1 MCHHDYY
8 LDYIYITSSGVAETV
23 RRCAN
28 CNKRKIREA
37 TEQDFIDA
45 KNIIDVK
52 LDKNELIID
61 FGIGLVFS
69 KENYQQSSSQKNVNT
84 LFKSESVDLAITLAL
99 LANSK

>member
-28 CNKRKIREA
+28 CNRRKIREA

-45 KNIIDVK
+45 KNIIDVR
-52 LDKNELIID
+52 NI
-61 FGIGLVFS
+61 
-69 KENYQQSSSQKNVNT
+69 Y
-84 LFKSESVDLAITLAL
+84 
-99 LANSK
+99 

>member
-23 RRCAN
+23 RRCDN
-28 CNKRKIREA
+28 CKRIKIREA

-52 LDKNELIID
+52 NM
-61 FGIGLVFS
+61 S
-69 KENYQQSSSQKNVNT
+69 
-84 LFKSESVDLAITLAL
+84 
-99 LANSK
+99 

>member
-1 MCHHDYY
+1 MKNVVKQVKKFYKQLMCHHDYY

-28 CNKRKIREA
+28 CNRCKIREA

-52 LDKNELIID
+52 NI
-61 FGIGLVFS
+61 
-69 KENYQQSSSQKNVNT
+69 Y
-84 LFKSESVDLAITLAL
+84 
-99 LANSK
+99 